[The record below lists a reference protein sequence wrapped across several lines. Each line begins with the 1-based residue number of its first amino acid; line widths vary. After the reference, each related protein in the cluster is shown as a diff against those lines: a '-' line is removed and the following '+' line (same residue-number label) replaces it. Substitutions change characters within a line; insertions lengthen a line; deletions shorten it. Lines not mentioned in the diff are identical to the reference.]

1 VAGGG
6 LVGFAI
12 MWERRFSG
20 GQMMM
25 TQEEIAKYADID
37 SDRLDYIEHQRELF
51 DAAKPV
57 LMAEYLDQYVAFE
70 DGQVLDHDA
79 DRQNLAARIYAKYGY
94 RDLLMR
100 KVSVEERVYSIGG
113 FRTLRNPAS

>member
-1 VAGGG
+1 MGG
-6 LVGFAI
+6 
-12 MWERRFSG
+12 RSSG
-20 GQMMM
+20 GQVMM

-37 SDRLDYIEHQRELF
+37 RDRLEYIEHQRALF
-51 DAAKPV
+51 DAAKPA
-57 LMAEYLDQYVAFE
+57 LMAEYLDEYVAFE

-79 DRQNLAARIYAKYGY
+79 DRQSLAARIYAKYGY

-113 FRTLRNPAS
+113 FRTLRSPAS